1 MKRHKELYDALECGY
16 FNDFISS
23 EGYRFSKDEL
33 ITIIK
38 NLDFAVYQLMHGN
51 HAYEIQLLNN
61 LADEE
66 FFED

>member
-1 MKRHKELYDALECGY
+1 MKRHQELYDALECGY

-23 EGYRFSKDEL
+23 EGYRFTKDEL

-38 NLDFAVYQLMHGN
+38 CLDFAVYHLMNGSHD
-51 HAYEIQLLNN
+51 YEIQLLNN
-61 LADEE
+61 LDYEG